1 MHSHHVSRYMIL
13 FTSAIGFGRVADI
26 GNFVK
31 CSEAIEKR
39 KKVIIFYGDNFYAT
53 VTLLNV
59 FNSVDLLGSLER

>member
-1 MHSHHVSRYMIL
+1 MCVHIYIYNTHTHTHT
-13 FTSAIGFGRVADI
+13 FWGVADI